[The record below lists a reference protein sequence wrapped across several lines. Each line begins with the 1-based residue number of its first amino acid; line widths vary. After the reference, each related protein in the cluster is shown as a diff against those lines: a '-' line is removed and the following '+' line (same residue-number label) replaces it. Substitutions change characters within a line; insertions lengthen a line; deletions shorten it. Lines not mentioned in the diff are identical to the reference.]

1 MKILVKEILSANKYL
16 TPEGYLICQDAVLA
30 RTGPQDYYKSEIY
43 EDFEGEDEIISVQ
56 RLPEQVFSEATLAS
70 FENKPLTDEHPDESV
85 TADNYLTYGNGYSR
99 DVRRGTYN
107 GQEVM
112 IANLVVTNPK
122 IIAEIQEGTRKELSC
137 GYDCDVTE
145 GDNPQQV
152 NIRGNHI
159 ALCVKGRAGIA
170 KIRDAEGKKIMSK
183 TAFRNKVYK
192 IINPLI
198 GYTKKDFGIED
209 ILKLLKAD
217 GVNAGI
223 DVIHSYEKSDIGNRK
238 LYELNFDEFPD
249 LHLLVYFN
257 MDEEYVTKEI
267 NSYFKDSKIPSLET
281 PNIDLKKYVE
291 ENINAEKVYE
301 DDVNVVA
308 QFVSRVDARN
318 AIRNST
324 LKPIGGNTEE
334 EDGLFLVYFEK
345 EEILRL
351 IFDINKANKIK
362 AHSVGDVEF
371 SENFYKENIKI
382 LEKKLKTLEKDKL
395 DEEPNGKKKKYN
407 EKDVD
412 KAEANVRAEIEAQI
426 AEYKEK
432 LVGDSIVAKDSGE
445 NQCIREWYLTT
456 YSDKLGVEINRGVTF
471 KDLFEC
477 LDSHED
483 VYELLGDGIDTVI
496 RERCFEKLAEI
507 MGVPYSEIYDQWL
520 M

>member
-209 ILKLLKAD
+209 ILK
-217 GVNAGI
+217 I
-223 DVIHSYEKSDIGNRK
+223 IE
-238 LYELNFDEFPD
+238 
-249 LHLLVYFN
+249 
-257 MDEEYVTKEI
+257 
-267 NSYFKDSKIPSLET
+267 
-281 PNIDLKKYVE
+281 
-291 ENINAEKVYE
+291 
-301 DDVNVVA
+301 
-308 QFVSRVDARN
+308 SRWC
-318 AIRNST
+318 
-324 LKPIGGNTEE
+324 
-334 EDGLFLVYFEK
+334 
-345 EEILRL
+345 
-351 IFDINKANKIK
+351 
-362 AHSVGDVEF
+362 
-371 SENFYKENIKI
+371 
-382 LEKKLKTLEKDKL
+382 
-395 DEEPNGKKKKYN
+395 
-407 EKDVD
+407 
-412 KAEANVRAEIEAQI
+412 
-426 AEYKEK
+426 
-432 LVGDSIVAKDSGE
+432 
-445 NQCIREWYLTT
+445 QCWY
-456 YSDKLGVEINRGVTF
+456 
-471 KDLFEC
+471 
-477 LDSHED
+477 
-483 VYELLGDGIDTVI
+483 
-496 RERCFEKLAEI
+496 
-507 MGVPYSEIYDQWL
+507 
-520 M
+520 